1 MKEAKSAS
9 ELSAS
14 RRTPGRPPIPVEVI
28 VATALQIVDEEGAE
42 ALTLRTLAQRLE
54 SGTATL
60 YRHFVNRA
68 ELIDHVVD
76 RVLGEVELDPADLR
90 RTTWQEA
97 CLRGAGAVFSALSRH
112 RNVAPLLVG
121 QVPTGSNA
129 MAHRERLIAVLLQNG
144 FPPRLAA
151 MAYATLAHFV
161 LGFAMQFPSRRLDE
175 PPHGRAVTLHVAPQ
189 SQFPATI
196 AVAEFLPVSLEAEF
210 AFGAELIVKGLDA
223 LLKDCE

>member
-1 MKEAKSAS
+1 VKGAKSQS
-9 ELSAS
+9 ELSES
-14 RRTPGRPPIPVEVI
+14 RRIPGRPPIPVELI

-68 ELIDHVVD
+68 ELIDNIVD
-76 RVLGEVELDPADLR
+76 RVLGEVELDPTDLSG
-90 RTTWQEA
+90 TTWQEA

-129 MAHRERLIAVLLQNG
+129 MAHRERLISVLLQNG
-144 FPPRLAA
+144 FSPRLAA

-161 LGFAMQFPSRRLDE
+161 LGFAMQLPSRRLVE
-175 PPHGRAVTLHVAPQ
+175 PPDGGAVALHTAPQ

-223 LLKDCE
+223 LLKDRE